1 MKKIIVTLIAVLSL
15 ASLKV
20 YGIDL
25 GNDDGNVRISLP
37 ILVNYSQYK
46 TIKRSNGI
54 NVADESENY
63 SNEYASVTIYKP
75 YVTISGDKNSEKVIN
90 SQINNIVDNFK
101 NRIEEDSRRDNK
113 YNIANGLP
121 ITQYIVNINNTIH
134 YKKDNILSLTLHLYS
149 YTGGAHGSSTD
160 ISLNLDTNT
169 GNNGALK
176 DFLGNNPGYD
186 DIILKSIKNEVA
198 KNPDMYFKES
208 IDKLSKLPYN
218 QKFYLEDGYVV
229 VYFDEYE
236 IAPYVAGS
244 PKFTIPLSLF
254 PNGLNKVEIKEE
266 TPTLGRKYIEG
277 IERGM
282 NNNECISLPYI
293 NSYSSPYK
301 YKDINEAITEEIF
314 KTVGELEK
322 NIKVKGV
329 TAYFD
334 VFFQNEKTIQIFM
347 TYVGNDENDESIVN
361 ISKEYIVNIDN
372 SQIVEQ

>member
-1 MKKIIVTLIAVLSL
+1 MKKIIVVLIVIMSL
-15 ASLKV
+15 VSLKV

-37 ILVNYSQYK
+37 ILVNYSEYK
-46 TIKRSNGI
+46 NFKTSNDV
-54 NVADESENY
+54 NVVDKSENY
-63 SNEYASVTIYKP
+63 SNDYVSVTIYKP
-75 YVTISGDKNSEKVIN
+75 YVTISGNRNSEKVIN
-90 SQINNIVDNFK
+90 TQINNIVDNFK
-101 NRIEEDSRRDNK
+101 NRIEGDSRRDNE
-113 YNIANGLP
+113 YNKANGLP

-134 YKKDNILSLTLHLYS
+134 YKQDNILSLTLHLYS

-160 ISLNLDTNT
+160 ITLNLDTNT

-176 DFLGNNPGYD
+176 DFLGNNLGYD

-208 IDKLSKLPYN
+208 IDKLSKVPYN

-254 PNGLNKVEIKEE
+254 PNGLNKIEIKEE
-266 TPTLGRKYIEG
+266 TPILGRRYIEV
-277 IERGM
+277 IERGK

-293 NSYSSPYK
+293 NSYSSPCK

-314 KTVGELEK
+314 KTVAEVEK
-322 NIKVKGV
+322 DIKVKGV

-347 TYVGNDENDESIVN
+347 TYVGNDESNESIMK

-372 SQIVEQ
+372 SRIVEQ